1 MEIRVEN
8 IDTNYREGQK
18 RWREKDKLQDTFLN
32 TINVFFLKGYKKIK
46 RVLNNDLFGL
56 LFTRYV

>member
-32 TINVFFLKGYKKIK
+32 KINLFFFKGNKKIK
-46 RVLNNDLFGL
+46 RVLNKDLFGL
-56 LFTRYV
+56 LFTRSV